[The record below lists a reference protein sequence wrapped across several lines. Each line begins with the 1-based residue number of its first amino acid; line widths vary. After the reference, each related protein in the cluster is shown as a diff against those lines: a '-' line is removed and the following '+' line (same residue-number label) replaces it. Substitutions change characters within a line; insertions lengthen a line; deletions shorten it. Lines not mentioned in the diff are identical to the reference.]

1 MAQEPAKEPAEPLE
15 SEDVVDA
22 EKHRYGEGKPNERYY
37 DHRDGDN
44 KRPKQ
49 ILPGLLRRRLRL
61 FCLVQNTSGADRI
74 GRPVN
79 RAEQASFAATL
90 PVFRRY

>member
-1 MAQEPAKEPAEPLE
+1 
-15 SEDVVDA
+15 
-22 EKHRYGEGKPNERYY
+22 
-37 DHRDGDN
+37 
-44 KRPKQ
+44 
-49 ILPGLLRRRLRL
+49 LRL